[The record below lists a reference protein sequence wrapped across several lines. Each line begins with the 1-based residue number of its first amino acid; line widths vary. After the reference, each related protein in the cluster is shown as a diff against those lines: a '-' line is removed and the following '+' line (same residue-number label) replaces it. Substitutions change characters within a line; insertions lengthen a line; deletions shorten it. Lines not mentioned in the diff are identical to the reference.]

1 MAEERTD
8 SREMTWRTL
17 FPWTELFR
25 GFQLALDP
33 NKLLLAAIGIFAMA
47 IVWWFLAWFFSSVFF
62 SNIPP
67 DWKQDFYLKPENANA
82 TSEKKAELWAT
93 FTHKRRQWN
102 LMHRATGLGNGAS
115 VQVYQIEDLVGTL
128 HDYETLLERHD
139 AFLANLNKKLE
150 DRDPKLA
157 MPAAPLHSAVE
168 EYVWIIEHWDLKL
181 DEPKEQLLAVIQAKL
196 GKPKPSGELSTLP
209 WSENRGPNPFL
220 LVTGQAGRPWEA
232 GHFWD
237 WFISDQVPVVIE
249 PVEKLVLPLVFFF
262 NADAEGSLS
271 VYFFLVFA
279 ATVAIWSLVGGAITR
294 IAAVQIARG
303 EKIDFME
310 AVRFTLKRWASYLM
324 APVYPLAFI
333 ILLLIFGIIFGLLHM
348 IPLFGDIFIS
358 GIFWPIPLLL
368 GFVIALAVVGLV
380 VGWPLMPPTISTE
393 GTDSWEALSR
403 SFSYVFQKPFHY
415 LWYALVAICYGAV
428 LIFFV
433 GFMGSFTVYLSK
445 WAVSQTPT
453 IKWTKR
459 DPVYLFV
466 YAPESFGWREL
477 LLKDQLVDGDPL
489 VINGHINEDA
499 YERYLGLN
507 GKKTSN
513 TYDQLTGWNKFAA
526 GMVAFWLYLV
536 FLVIIGFGY
545 ALFWSLMTVIYFLL
559 RRNVDAAELDEV
571 YLEEDEHDLAYSG
584 PLTPPPAPPPPPP
597 ATKSEPPQTM
607 MESPTL
613 RTPPAPPSTPTPPP
627 TAAPTPSGS
636 VPRIPAPEVSAGEKP
651 VTEPVKPA
659 TADGNPTEG
668 K

>member
-1 MAEERTD
+1 
-8 SREMTWRTL
+8 
-17 FPWTELFR
+17 
-25 GFQLALDP
+25 
-33 NKLLLAAIGIFAMA
+33 
-47 IVWWFLAWFFSSVFF
+47 
-62 SNIPP
+62 
-67 DWKQDFYLKPENANA
+67 
-82 TSEKKAELWAT
+82 
-93 FTHKRRQWN
+93 
-102 LMHRATGLGNGAS
+102 
-115 VQVYQIEDLVGTL
+115 
-128 HDYETLLERHD
+128 
-139 AFLANLNKKLE
+139 
-150 DRDPKLA
+150 
-157 MPAAPLHSAVE
+157 
-168 EYVWIIEHWDLKL
+168 
-181 DEPKEQLLAVIQAKL
+181 
-196 GKPKPSGELSTLP
+196 
-209 WSENRGPNPFL
+209 
-220 LVTGQAGRPWEA
+220 
-232 GHFWD
+232 
-237 WFISDQVPVVIE
+237 
-249 PVEKLVLPLVFFF
+249 
-262 NADAEGSLS
+262 
-271 VYFFLVFA
+271 
-279 ATVAIWSLVGGAITR
+279 VAIWSLVGGAISR

-333 ILLLIFGIIFGLLHM
+333 ILLLIFAIIFGLLHM

-358 GIFWPIPLLL
+358 GIFWPIPLVL

-428 LIFFV
+428 LVFFI

-466 YAPESFGWREL
+466 YAPESFGWRDL

-489 VINGHINEDA
+489 VVDGKINEVP
-499 YERYLGLN
+499 YKKYLGLD
-507 GKKTSN
+507 GLKTTN
-513 TYDQLTGWNKFAA
+513 PYDQLTGWNKFAA

-584 PLTPPPAPPPPPP
+584 PLTPPPAPPAP
-597 ATKSEPPQTM
+597 ASSIKNEPTQTM

-613 RTPPAPPSTPTPPP
+613 RTPASSPSAPPSAPTPPP
-627 TAAPTPSGS
+627 TTSPTPSGS
-636 VPRIPAPEVSAGEKP
+636 VPRIPAGEVSTGDKP
-651 VTEPVKPA
+651 VSEPVKPA
-659 TADGNPTEG
+659 AADGNATEG